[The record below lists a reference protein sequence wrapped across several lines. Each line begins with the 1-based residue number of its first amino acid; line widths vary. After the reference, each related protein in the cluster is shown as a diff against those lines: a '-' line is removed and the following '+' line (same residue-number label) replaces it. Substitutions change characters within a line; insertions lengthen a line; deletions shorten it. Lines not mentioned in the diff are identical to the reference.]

1 MTLQI
6 SIVLPVY
13 NRTALLR
20 HPLDSLRAA
29 AAASPGLRWELIAID
44 DGSTEDVAAALA
56 PYADLPLSLHRLGKN
71 SGLLAARLE
80 GLARARGDAV
90 CFLDADDAVAPGK
103 FTHQLPALTDADVV
117 YSDVARRAIDVSGS
131 PSGPLREDPRLPA
144 CPDPAEFYLSL
155 QPGPHNPIFRRSYLQ
170 RAIDPPLFPAARS
183 YDPIAE
189 TWFYYHLAVRPARIV
204 HTPGFWTIVGEPTG
218 ERLSRRWERQA
229 LAALRLMRAF
239 QQACPS
245 TPATLEA
252 RRRVGRCAFATWRA
266 LPRNIPHLPVDGF
279 LDVWRSAPPNPLP
292 ALGGRGFQRLA
303 GWIGPER
310 AARVLRRLQRPDYAR
325 IRTVT
330 DEELRTWVQS

>member
-1 MTLQI
+1 MTLPL

-13 NRTALLR
+13 NRIALLR

-29 AAASPGLRWELIAID
+29 AAASPDLRWELIVID

-56 PYADLPLSLHRLGKN
+56 PYADLPLSLHRLREN

-103 FTHQLPALTDADVV
+103 FAIQLSALADADVV
-117 YSDVARRAIDVSGS
+117 YSDVARRAIDAAGN
-131 PSGPLREDPRLPA
+131 PAGPLREDPGLPS

-170 RAIDPPLFPAARS
+170 SAIDPPLFPATRT

-189 TWFYYHLAVRPARIV
+189 TWFYYHLSVRPARIV
-204 HTPGFWTIVGEPTG
+204 HSPGYWTIVGEPAG

-229 LAALRLMRAF
+229 WAALHLMRAF
-239 QQACPS
+239 VQACPP

-252 RRRVGRCAFATWRA
+252 RRRVGRCAFGTWRA
-266 LPRNIPHLPVDGF
+266 LPRNIPYLPVEDF
-279 LDVWRSAPPNPLP
+279 LAVWRAAPPNPP
-292 ALGGRGFQRLA
+292 AALGGRGFQRLA
-303 GWIGPER
+303 RWVGPEN

-325 IRTVT
+325 LRTVT
-330 DEELRTWVQS
+330 DEELRTWVQA